1 MASIDRGRRC
11 GLCGDETVRTMV
23 NGHYSSGLHGMQA
36 QIDQLTQQQVALQ
49 SQLAAESA
57 PFQMSKM
64 WLAVGAI
71 VLVGFVALKK

>member
-1 MASIDRGRRC
+1 
-11 GLCGDETVRTMV
+11 
-23 NGHYSSGLHGMQA
+23 MQA
-36 QIDQLTQQQVALQ
+36 QIDALQQQQIDLQ
-49 SQLAAESA
+49 TQYAAASV

>member
-1 MASIDRGRRC
+1 
-11 GLCGDETVRTMV
+11 MV
-23 NGHYSSGLHGMQA
+23 NGHYSPGLHGMQA
-36 QIDQLTQQQVALQ
+36 QIDALQQQQIDLQ
-49 SQLAAESA
+49 TQYAAASV

>member
-1 MASIDRGRRC
+1 MI
-11 GLCGDETVRTMV
+11 
-23 NGHYSSGLHGMQA
+23 NGMYLHGMQA
-36 QIDQLTQQQVALQ
+36 QIDQLQAQQVDLQ
-49 SQLAAESA
+49 SQLAVASQ